1 MNESQI
7 ALLFGL
13 FAGSDVDTG
22 KYQSL
27 LELAVTEVRQALRE
41 DADESD
47 ARLNYLAA
55 AVALVHYTEL
65 TAPRDRTACTLPAPL
80 PRTPTLPKSWR
91 SPRPLPQAAVP
102 CAVTCCWTTLFNFSP
117 YEEGTPWKRFSRS
130 FGLH

>member
-47 ARLNYLAA
+47 ARLNYLAGGA
-55 AVALVHYTEL
+55 GALHRADRSTGPHGVHLCRHHCPEHRRCPKAGVRPDL
-65 TAPRDRTACTLPAPL
+65 CRRLPYH
-80 PRTPTLPKSWR
+80 
-91 SPRPLPQAAVP
+91 VP
-102 CAVTCCWTTLFNFSP
+102 
-117 YEEGTPWKRFSRS
+117 
-130 FGLH
+130 

>member
-65 TAPRDRTACTLPAPL
+65 TAPRDRTACTFAGTIAQKLAFAQTFAAGC
-80 PRTPTLPKSWR
+80 RTMCRDLLLDDTF
-91 SPRPLPQAAVP
+91 QFFTV
-102 CAVTCCWTTLFNFSP
+102 
-117 YEEGTPWKRFSRS
+117 
-130 FGLH
+130 

>member
-27 LELAVTEVRQALRE
+27 LELAVE

-65 TAPRDRTACTLPAPL
+65 TAPRDRTACTFAGTIAQNTDAAQKLAFAQTFAAGC
-80 PRTPTLPKSWR
+80 RTMCRDLLLDDTF
-91 SPRPLPQAAVP
+91 QFFTV
-102 CAVTCCWTTLFNFSP
+102 
-117 YEEGTPWKRFSRS
+117 
-130 FGLH
+130 

>member
-65 TAPRDRTACTLPAPL
+65 TAPRDLCRHHCPEHRRCQKAGVRPDLCRRLP
-80 PRTPTLPKSWR
+80 
-91 SPRPLPQAAVP
+91 
-102 CAVTCCWTTLFNFSP
+102 
-117 YEEGTPWKRFSRS
+117 
-130 FGLH
+130 

>member
-22 KYQSL
+22 EYQSL

-65 TAPRDRTACTLPAPL
+65 TAPRDRTACTIAQNTDAAQKLAFAQTFAAGC
-80 PRTPTLPKSWR
+80 RTMCRDLLLDDTF
-91 SPRPLPQAAVP
+91 QFFTV
-102 CAVTCCWTTLFNFSP
+102 
-117 YEEGTPWKRFSRS
+117 
-130 FGLH
+130 

>member
-1 MNESQI
+1 VNESQI

-22 KYQSL
+22 EYQSL

-65 TAPRDRTACTLPAPL
+65 TAPRDRTACTFAGTIVQNTDAAQKLAFA
-80 PRTPTLPKSWR
+80 
-91 SPRPLPQAAVP
+91 QAAVP
-102 CAVTCCWTTLFNFSP
+102 CAVICCWTTLFNFSP

>member
-55 AVALVHYTEL
+55 AVTLVHYTEL
-65 TAPRDRTACTLPAPL
+65 TAPRDRTACTFAGTIAQNTDAAQKLAFAQTFAAGC
-80 PRTPTLPKSWR
+80 RTMCRDLLLDDTF
-91 SPRPLPQAAVP
+91 QFFTV
-102 CAVTCCWTTLFNFSP
+102 
-117 YEEGTPWKRFSRS
+117 
-130 FGLH
+130 

>member
-55 AVALVHYTEL
+55 AV
-65 TAPRDRTACTLPAPL
+65 TAPRDRTACTFAGTIAQNTDAAQKLAFAQTFAAGC
-80 PRTPTLPKSWR
+80 RTMCRDLLLDDTF
-91 SPRPLPQAAVP
+91 QFFTV
-102 CAVTCCWTTLFNFSP
+102 
-117 YEEGTPWKRFSRS
+117 
-130 FGLH
+130 